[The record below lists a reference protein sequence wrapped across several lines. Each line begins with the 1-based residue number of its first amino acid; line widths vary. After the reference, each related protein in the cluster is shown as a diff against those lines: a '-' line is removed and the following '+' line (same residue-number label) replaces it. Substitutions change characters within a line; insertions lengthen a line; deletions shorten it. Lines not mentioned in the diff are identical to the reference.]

1 MGVAGIESRVSVG
14 ESRPGNIAATM
25 ASPTYDDAFVDEL
38 LKDVD
43 AYLHRLTVLTDFAES
58 QVEERIRLARL
69 VNRLAAD
76 RDGLQLE
83 ISELQQTIESLDARL
98 RSAEGSVAMR
108 VARVPRKV
116 LRAVRRTRS
125 S

>member
-1 MGVAGIESRVSVG
+1 
-14 ESRPGNIAATM
+14 M

-69 VNRLAAD
+69 VNRLASD

-83 ISELQQTIESLDARL
+83 ISKLQQTIESLDGRL
-98 RSAEGSVAMR
+98 RSTEGSIAMR
-108 VARVPRKV
+108 AARAPRRI
-116 LRAVRRTRS
+116 LQAVRRTRS
-125 S
+125 R